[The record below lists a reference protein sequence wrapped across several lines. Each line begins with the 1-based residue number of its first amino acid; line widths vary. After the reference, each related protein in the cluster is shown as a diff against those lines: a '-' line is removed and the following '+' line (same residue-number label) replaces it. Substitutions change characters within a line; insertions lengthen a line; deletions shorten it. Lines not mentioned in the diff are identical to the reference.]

1 MQKIILITFMLVL
14 SSCSHTRDMTEEEQE
29 EYMQEEGRKELRDLT
44 GKGIMF

>member
-1 MQKIILITFMLVL
+1 MQKIILMTFMLVL
-14 SSCSHTRDMTEEEQE
+14 SGCSHNRNMTEEEQE